1 VKRLAEILSAQREDI
16 LAKWRHC
23 VLEDPNVPQANRLA
37 EPALRDSVP
46 QLVASLIA
54 ALEQESAKDE
64 SNAGR
69 ALAEEFMPR
78 EHAQDRFQQ
87 GYTLT
92 AALRE
97 LSHLRACILDAL
109 VGEED
114 LSRDGLRFMHAALDQ
129 CMTIAAQQMERSRT
143 REVEQEARRLTE
155 VGEVRERFLAIL
167 GHDLRN
173 PLNTIKVAGSL
184 LLVMDLPEAAGSF
197 VKRIVRAAD
206 RMIRMINDLLDF
218 AAVRSGVL
226 KIERRY
232 ADLRDVCNEVADEL
246 RLVHPHRE
254 IVVDARGDLA
264 GDWDVPRIAQVVS
277 NLLSNAV
284 TYSPHGTLVR
294 LEARGHESD
303 VTIDV
308 HNEGKPI
315 PDAVQARIFEPFQR
329 GDASGGSAQGGVGL
343 GLFIACEMVRAHGG
357 TISLLS
363 EEGRGTTFKLKIP
376 RRVT

>member
-1 VKRLAEILSAQREDI
+1 MKRLAEILHDQREDI
-16 LAKWRHC
+16 LARWRRC
-23 VLEDPNVPQANRLA
+23 VLDDPSVPQANRLA

-46 QLVASLIA
+46 QLVDSLIVT
-54 ALEQESAKDE
+54 LEHQAAKDE
-64 SNAGR
+64 PNAGR
-69 ALAEEFMPR
+69 KLAEEFMPR

-97 LSHLRACILDAL
+97 LSHLRACILDAI
-109 VGEED
+109 VEEED
-114 LSRDGLRFMHAALDQ
+114 LNRDGVRFMHAALDQ

-143 REVEQEARRLTE
+143 REIEQEARRLEE
-155 VGEVRERFLAIL
+155 VGQVRERFLAIL

-173 PLNTIKVAGSL
+173 PLNTITVAGKL
-184 LLVMDLPEAAGSF
+184 LLVMDLPEAASSF

-206 RMIRMINDLLDF
+206 RMLRMINDLLDF
-218 AAVRSGVL
+218 AAVRSGAL
-226 KIERRY
+226 KIDRRA

-246 RLVHPHRE
+246 RLIHPHRE

-277 NLLSNAV
+277 NLMSNAV
-284 TYSPHGTLVR
+284 TYSPHGTPVR
-294 LEARGHESD
+294 VEMRGHEND
-303 VTIDV
+303 ITIDV

-315 PDAVQARIFEPFQR
+315 PTEIQQRIFEPFQR
-329 GDASGGSAQGGVGL
+329 GDAQHGSAQGGIGL

-357 TISLLS
+357 TISLVS